1 MLRRNLIAI
10 IIVTLGLVFTSNAFG
25 QGRTPVSKKDKP
37 KRSDLIKPIHA
48 EVNEVMIDG
57 MKVYGNEVTLSG
69 GRFGNSETSRTSK
82 SNKQDKLGNFEIQDI
97 KSPTDVSTGQ
107 IKSPR
112 DVASGQAT
120 GKTQKSTARVQKPQP
135 KGMNKADLTE
145 QLSIQSPR
153 DVASGQATGKRQ
165 HKPIRGYNLGDTGT
179 HEVGH

>member
-1 MLRRNLIAI
+1 MLKRNLIAI
-10 IIVTLGLVFTSNAFG
+10 VIVTLGLVMTINTFG

-57 MKVYGNEVTLSG
+57 MKVYGNQVTLSG

-82 SNKQDKLGNFEIQDI
+82 SNKQDKLGNFEIQ
-97 KSPTDVSTGQ
+97 G

-112 DVASGQAT
+112 DVTTGQAT
-120 GKTQKSTARVQKPQP
+120 GKTQKSTSRIQPPQP

-165 HKPIRGYNLGDTGT
+165 HKPVKNRNLGDTGT